1 MAACGS
7 IPSLIQLITLNSVAE
22 IMVGPPGEPVTKLSL
37 PSRTRIVGVIELSG
51 RCPGAMAFASDCIN
65 PNSAFG
71 TPGCVVKSSI
81 SSFSKNP
88 AVLVTCDPY
97 QLFSVYVL
105 ATAFPAASTTEKC
118 VVCGPSPK
126 LTSVDSVA
134 PVAATPHACGL
145 PACTSLLED
154 ARCASIVPAN
164 SFA

>member
-1 MAACGS
+1 MADCAS
-7 IPSLIQLITLNSVAE
+7 MPRRIQLMTLSSVAE
-22 IMVGPPGEPVTKLSL
+22 IIVGPPGEPVTKLSL
-37 PSRTRIVGVIELSG
+37 PSRIKIVGVMELRG
-51 RCPGAMAFASDCIN
+51 RWPGEMALASDCIS
-65 PNSAFG
+65 PKRAFG

-118 VVCGPSPK
+118 VVCRPSPK
-126 LTSVDSVA
+126 LTSVDGVA

-145 PACTSLLED
+145 PACTSLLEE